1 MGLKLSNNASGLLAL
16 AISDSA
22 TSISL
27 EAGHGSRFPA
37 LGSGD
42 WFPITVV
49 RASDPSKFEIMRCTG
64 RSGDTLTVVR
74 GQEGTD
80 AITFSAGDVVE
91 LRLTSGTL
99 EENFPQVEGRNAK
112 NLRFSIDSVGG
123 KPELKFKSGNGE
135 ETVVR
140 RSDLTTSPTDTTPGR
155 VLTVGSLG
163 LGNPI
168 LLTSSDDLDDIKSP
182 GIYRHSQGNAP
193 ANTPIPEAGIV
204 TVFKGEP
211 GNFVVQAWLDRG
223 GRRSFQRA
231 FNPNTVEWSN
241 WVEFYHTGNI
251 AQLIS
256 DEIGELK
263 GKRMLFLEATA
274 PPGWTQDTS
283 INDRVLRIVNS
294 AGGGL
299 GGSWT
304 ISGLSASVSVG
315 ATTLSVS
322 QIPSH
327 SHTVSFNE
335 VSVTATA
342 IDQFPL
348 TRGNKVHFSTGATG
362 GSGSHTHSASA
373 SISSNGTWRPA
384 YVDVIACRKD

>member
-1 MGLKLSNNASGLLAL
+1 MALKLSNNADGLLAL
-16 AISDSA
+16 AISDSD
-22 TSISL
+22 TSL
-27 EAGHGSRFPA
+27 TLRAGHGSRFPA

-49 RASDPSKFEIMRCTG
+49 RASDPSQFEIMRCTA
-64 RSGDTLTVVR
+64 RTLDTLTVER
-74 GQEGTD
+74 AQEGT
-80 AITFSAGDVVE
+80 SALAFDPGDVVS

-123 KPELKFKSGNGE
+123 KPELKFKSGDDE

-140 RSDLTTSPTDTTPGR
+140 RSDLTTSPTDTTAGR
-155 VLTVGSLG
+155 VLKVGDFGVGATIWINQGENLNDFTTPGEYHQSANANAIPELNYPAQLAGSLKVMRAASG
-163 LGNPI
+163 
-168 LLTSSDDLDDIKSP
+168 
-182 GIYRHSQGNAP
+182 
-193 ANTPIPEAGIV
+193 
-204 TVFKGEP
+204 
-211 GNFVVQAWLDRG
+211 VVQEYTTYGNTRRKFLRG
-223 GRRSFQRA
+223 LYNGS
-231 FNPNTVEWSN
+231 WSS

-256 DEIGELK
+256 DKIGELK

-327 SHTVSFNE
+327 SHTVSLNQLE
-335 VSVTATA
+335 VSGYSGYFVLA
-342 IDQFPL
+342 Q
-348 TRGNKVHFSTGATG
+348 GNKVHFSTGATG